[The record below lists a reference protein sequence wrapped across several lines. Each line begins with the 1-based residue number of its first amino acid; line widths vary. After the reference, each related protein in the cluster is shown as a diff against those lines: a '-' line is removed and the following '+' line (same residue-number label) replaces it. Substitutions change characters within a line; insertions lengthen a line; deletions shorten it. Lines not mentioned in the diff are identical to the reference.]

1 MPKAEARYTLRFNE
15 KSLSRQQSRGSF
27 LPGSSAINWLFSPF
41 TPIPPEDFGEWED
54 DEDYAERMKY
64 RASKSR
70 NCFQK
75 FVFSN
80 AFEVLVMLAITGCVL
95 ILGMEAT
102 CYKATPA
109 CTAEYED
116 ILLMAENVFIGLF
129 VLEWF
134 FRLGA
139 EGFEY
144 FNSCEHLCDT
154 FIIWV
159 TCVLLQWGIPLILA
173 EDIRT
178 NPHVIA
184 LDSLR
189 GLRTLRFISVLK
201 HLKSFRVLVTGL
213 FFNAHTLFA
222 CVFLLISLDW
232 MFGIAAV
239 EIIGNYEGW
248 GQAPEDTT
256 VYEFQHGLPSACMA
270 LSRLLTHDGAITL
283 IEDLVVKQPL
293 IAIFCFIYMSIA
305 SLLILNLVIAAII
318 EKAHTMAKDS
328 QDEKSMMKKQQ
339 EVDKIQEVKKIL
351 QTLDTGAGKV
361 TFDDLQRCF
370 RDKNY
375 RKVLLNFGLT
385 EEEMKMLFQ
394 VLDTDE
400 EEELSIQELCDGLR
414 KVKGEADARSMLEA
428 KKKAEAVEH
437 MLWTV
442 SPPDV
447 ISENSTLA
455 ARRAAS
461 LEEITGESL
470 EEQMYALEE
479 QTNARLNS
487 IQMMVRN
494 CRRAANG
501 LEDQIRQRSKASL

>member
-1 MPKAEARYTLRFNE
+1 MPKAEERYTLR
-15 KSLSRQQSRGSF
+15 LSSQKPRRNSVKQASRSVCD
-27 LPGSSAINWLFSPF
+27 WLSSPF
-41 TPIPPEDFGEWED
+41 TPIPPEDFNSEWED
-54 DEDYAERMKY
+54 DEDYAERMKF

-95 ILGMEAT
+95 ILGMEAA
-102 CYKATPA
+102 CYKAKPA
-109 CTAEYED
+109 CTDEYED
-116 ILLMAENVFIGLF
+116 ILLTAENVFIGLF

-139 EGFEY
+139 EGLEY
-144 FNSCEHLCDT
+144 FNSFEHLCDT

-159 TCVLLQWGIPLILA
+159 TCVLLQWGIPLVSD
-173 EDIRT
+173 DIRK
-178 NPHVIA
+178 NEYVRA
-184 LDSLR
+184 LNSLR

-201 HLKSFRVLVTGL
+201 HLKSFRVLVSGL

-222 CVFLLISLDW
+222 CVFLLVSLDG

-248 GQAPEDTT
+248 GRAPEGTT

-270 LSRLLTHDGAITL
+270 LSRLLTHDGAIKM
-283 IEDLVVKQPL
+283 IEDLVKKQPF

-339 EVDKIQEVKKIL
+339 ETDKIQEVKKLL
-351 QTLDTGAGKV
+351 QTLDSGTGKV
-361 TFDDLQRCF
+361 TFDDLELCF
-370 RDKNY
+370 RDTNY
-375 RKVLLNFGLT
+375 RKVLLAFGLT
-385 EEEMKMLFQ
+385 EDEMKQLYQ

-400 EEELSIQELCDGLR
+400 EGELSIQELCDGLR
-414 KVKGEADARSMLEA
+414 KVSGEADARSMLEA

-447 ISENSTLA
+447 ISESSTLA

-461 LEEITGESL
+461 LEEITGESF
-470 EEQMYALEE
+470 EEQLYALEE

-494 CRRAANG
+494 CRRTANG
-501 LEDQIRQRSKASL
+501 LEDQIRKRSKARL